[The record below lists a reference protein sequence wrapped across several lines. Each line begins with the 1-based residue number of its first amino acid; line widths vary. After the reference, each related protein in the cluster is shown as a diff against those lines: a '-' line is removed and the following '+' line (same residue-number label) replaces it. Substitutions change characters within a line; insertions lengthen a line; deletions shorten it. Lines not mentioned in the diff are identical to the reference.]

1 MPYTAKNWHAILKH
15 HFFRDLTLRLLENLK
30 IGQIQSPVSSHRPRN
45 KTLVVVVK
53 NQAKVDIKMF

>member
-1 MPYTAKNWHAILKH
+1 MKH
-15 HFFRDLTLRLLENLK
+15 HFIRDLTLRLLENLK

-53 NQAKVDIKMF
+53 NQAKVDFKMF